1 MRRDRQ
7 LLSYSELHS
16 RGLGF
21 LDNRGCLSE
30 DISDN
35 SKSGMEDEETDSSF
49 LTLRKRV
56 SSEDDI
62 LLNPLV
68 FPPYLSLPSLLEQS
82 VYGARNVGLTIDPT
96 QLLRTRSNQTANNA
110 LGVMHSAVANC
121 DIW

>member
-1 MRRDRQ
+1 
-7 LLSYSELHS
+7 
-16 RGLGF
+16 
-21 LDNRGCLSE
+21 
-30 DISDN
+30 
-35 SKSGMEDEETDSSF
+35 MEDEETDSSF

-96 QLLRTRSNQTANNA
+96 QLLRTRSNQTAINA